1 MDQKPFLTAP
11 AFPTS
16 ATRKG
21 NHRLPRTERGNLYET
36 LAVILVALWLLAL
49 GSAYAW
55 FGGLVHI
62 FLVGAL
68 VMLMIR
74 FTQVRRSP

>member
-1 MDQKPFLTAP
+1 MDQKNFRTVP
-11 AFPTS
+11 AVPTS
-16 ATRKG
+16 APRQG
-21 NHRLPRTERGNLYET
+21 NHRLPQTERGNLYET
-36 LAVILVALWLLAL
+36 LAVILIALWLMAL
-49 GSAYAW
+49 VTVYAW

-68 VMLMIR
+68 IMLMIR